1 MHDSP
6 SPELQA
12 HECEAAFR
20 RKAYEQQAGP
30 EHDSM
35 AREYLSAT
43 QTLDGTEDSATIL
56 QKASLLCINNK
67 RTARGL
73 RPLTGLELDEHLDR
87 MVTQVLDSVRN
98 VCKKTTPEEIMAR
111 FHDELI
117 GVTPEE
123 RERFLVLDSWKVR
136 ERKGELQDWPDWVLE
151 AIETGDLRSDYWG
164 TEVNRKR
171 KDLIEYFLREPG
183 DEGADGT

>member
-6 SPELQA
+6 SPEIQA
-12 HECEAAFR
+12 HEFEAAFR

-30 EHDSM
+30 EDVSV

-43 QTLDGTEDSATIL
+43 QTLDGTEDNATIL
-56 QKASLLCINNK
+56 QKASLLYINSK

-73 RPLTGLELDEHLDR
+73 PPLTGPELDQHLDR
-87 MVTQVLDSVRN
+87 MVVHVLDSVRN
-98 VCKKTTPEEIMAR
+98 VCDKSTPEAIMER
-111 FHDELI
+111 FHDDLI

-123 RERFLVLDSWKVR
+123 RERFLVLDSWKIR
-136 ERKGELQDWPDWVLE
+136 ESKGEVQDWPDWVLE

-164 TEVNRKR
+164 TEVDRKR
-171 KDLIEYFLREPG
+171 KDLIEYLLGEPD
-183 DEGADGT
+183 DEGADRT